1 VHAPRPERRP
11 VKTALHGEVRVDEYA
26 WLRDKTDPAL
36 RPHLEAENA
45 YTAATMAGAKG
56 LEDTLYDEMVGRILQ
71 TDMSA
76 PAPKG
81 DWEYYQRTLEGKE
94 YPVYCRRPR
103 GGTDADE
110 GVLVDGNALAE
121 GHDYL
126 SLGTIATSPDG
137 HLLAYSVDTDG
148 SEAYTVRFRDL
159 RTGEA
164 LADAIPGTKWS
175 LCWCNDGSVLYTV
188 PDATD
193 RPYRVM
199 RHVLGTAAE
208 DDTLVLEEPDGRFYV
223 SVSRG
228 LDGRRML
235 IHSGGKTTTE
245 VAWLDADDPASGLQV
260 LVPREEGVLA
270 YATSAGDVLYVRTN
284 RDATEFVVK
293 VATPGTAHTAWPD
306 LLPYDAAVTVRSV
319 TALASHVVLG
329 ERYRGLDRLRVIDR
343 ATHDVRML
351 TFDEPAFQ
359 LSASSNLEYDTTTF
373 RFAYSSLVTPRTVYD
388 EDLATA
394 ARVQR
399 KQQPVLGYDPT
410 KYRVHRVWATVADGT
425 RVPISFAAR
434 ADLPRN
440 GKAPCLLYGY
450 GSYGMPYDPS
460 FRSSWVSLLDRG
472 LVVGIAHIRG
482 GGDMG
487 RAWYEAAKFETKA
500 LTFSDFVSCAEYLKV
515 HQWVGPVVATGG
527 SAGGLLMGAV
537 LNLRPA
543 LWAGILAKVPF
554 VDALNTMLDA
564 TLPLT
569 VTEYDEW
576 GNPEEENIYTAM
588 KAYSPYD
595 NVATAP
601 HPPVLATGGLNDP
614 RVGYWEPAKWVASLR
629 DHTTSD
635 HPILFKVNLGAGH
648 GGASGRYE
656 YLRELA
662 FEYAWVATTLEVA

>member
-1 VHAPRPERRP
+1 
-11 VKTALHGEVRVDEYA
+11 
-26 WLRDKTDPAL
+26 
-36 RPHLEAENA
+36 
-45 YTAATMAGAKG
+45 
-56 LEDTLYDEMVGRILQ
+56 
-71 TDMSA
+71 
-76 PAPKG
+76 
-81 DWEYYQRTLEGKE
+81 
-94 YPVYCRRPR
+94 
-103 GGTDADE
+103 
-110 GVLVDGNALAE
+110 
-121 GHDYL
+121 
-126 SLGTIATSPDG
+126 
-137 HLLAYSVDTDG
+137 
-148 SEAYTVRFRDL
+148 
-159 RTGEA
+159 
-164 LADAIPGTKWS
+164 
-175 LCWCNDGSVLYTV
+175 
-188 PDATD
+188 
-193 RPYRVM
+193 
-199 RHVLGTAAE
+199 
-208 DDTLVLEEPDGRFYV
+208 
-223 SVSRG
+223 
-228 LDGRRML
+228 
-235 IHSGGKTTTE
+235 
-245 VAWLDADDPASGLQV
+245 
-260 LVPREEGVLA
+260 
-270 YATSAGDVLYVRTN
+270 
-284 RDATEFVVK
+284 
-293 VATPGTAHTAWPD
+293 
-306 LLPYDAAVTVRSV
+306 
-319 TALASHVVLG
+319 
-329 ERYRGLDRLRVIDR
+329 
-343 ATHDVRML
+343 
-351 TFDEPAFQ
+351 
-359 LSASSNLEYDTTTF
+359 
-373 RFAYSSLVTPRTVYD
+373 
-388 EDLATA
+388 
-394 ARVQR
+394 
-399 KQQPVLGYDPT
+399 
-410 KYRVHRVWATVADGT
+410 
-425 RVPISFAAR
+425 
-434 ADLPRN
+434 
-440 GKAPCLLYGY
+440 
-450 GSYGMPYDPS
+450 MPYDPS